1 MALHL
6 IAVTICIAIA
16 VRRTGHAAASRCRAS
31 RRGLQLRAHAFVKQG
46 QDNRALNDGIAKFY
60 DESSGLWE
68 DM

>member
-1 MALHL
+1 MLLWRGERRFGHV
-6 IAVTICIAIA
+6 AV
-16 VRRTGHAAASRCRAS
+16 SRCCAP
-31 RRGLQLRAHAFVKQG
+31 RRGLQLRAQAFVKQG

>member
-1 MALHL
+1 MHAAP
-6 IAVTICIAIA
+6 AVQPAA
-16 VRRTGHAAASRCRAS
+16 DGHAH
-31 RRGLQLRAHAFVKQG
+31 RRGSQLRVQALVKEA